1 MLQKRSQEAQ
11 ERELA
16 EIEEYEAQERAVEKE
31 RKAREREKVQEEA
44 IEDIKYLFGQD
55 NGEQAENED
64 EENLSPEVR
73 AWLDQLPKEYQ
84 F

>member
-44 IEDIKYLFGQD
+44 IEDVRHLFGQD
-55 NGEQAENED
+55 DEEQAENED

-73 AWLDQLPKEYQ
+73 AWLDQLPKGYQ